1 MTLSAFALFLA
12 SAAADLAAV
21 DPAADSSP
29 ADASAVPEFLAAD
42 VGNITHGRSLVSA
55 GCQQCC
61 STGNCYRA
69 FQARC
74 AIRRDSSATR
84 RDSAQLG
91 RNSA

>member
-12 SAAADLAAV
+12 AAAADPAV
-21 DPAADSSP
+21 DSSP

-42 VGNITHGRSLVSA
+42 VGNITHGRSLVSP

-61 STGNCYRA
+61 SNGNCYRA

-74 AIRRDSSATR
+74 AILCDSSAAR
-84 RDSAQLG
+84 RS
-91 RNSA
+91 SI

>member
-12 SAAADLAAV
+12 AAAAEPSLDATDTPEFV
-21 DPAADSSP
+21 AAD
-29 ADASAVPEFLAAD
+29 A
-42 VGNITHGRSLVSA
+42 GNITHGRSLVSP

-74 AIRRDSSATR
+74 AIRRDS
-84 RDSAQLG
+84 AQLG
-91 RNSA
+91 RNAF

>member
-12 SAAADLAAV
+12 AAAAEPSLDAKPADTPEFV
-21 DPAADSSP
+21 AAD
-29 ADASAVPEFLAAD
+29 A
-42 VGNITHGRSLVSA
+42 GNITHGRSLVSP

-74 AIRRDSSATR
+74 AIRRE
-84 RDSAQLG
+84 SAQFCAIL
-91 RNSA
+91 

>member
-12 SAAADLAAV
+12 SAAADLTAV
-21 DPAADSSP
+21 DPAVDSSP

-42 VGNITHGRSLVSA
+42 VGNITHGRSLVSP

-74 AIRRDSSATR
+74 AILC
-84 RDSAQLG
+84 DSAQLG
-91 RNSA
+91 RKSA